1 MPVVESLRI
10 DCRLGI
16 RVPDDE
22 VGVASDGDGAF
33 VNQASQFG
41 RAFRQP
47 ASKVLDWHSAIRGA
61 GPDGRQA

>member
-1 MPVVESLRI
+1 MPVLESLRI

-33 VNQASQFG
+33 VNLASESSRTLG
-41 RAFRQP
+41 QP
-47 ASKVLDWHSAIRGA
+47 ASEVLHWHSAIRGA